1 MISEKA
7 AFFQSLPL
15 SARIKID
22 LMFSGIRYS
31 EALGSAADHAL
42 PNYYPYR
49 FSASEKNPT
58 GRKTARIPYMMVLED
73 GTHVRIKSN
82 GNSPWVVNGSL
93 EQGYALHH
101 DDNRHNAIAF
111 EPLPKWM
118 TWQSSD
124 GLPLAQAGV
133 SLHGDMAVINV
144 APGCQY
150 FLADKQ
156 KGRSMRCT
164 FCTYGAPNL
173 RNARLD
179 QSLSEVALPEPTYQ
193 RMQEALRAALDEC
206 TIRHIYLVGGS
217 MTDWHQEGERFIALA
232 RRVQEVVDR
241 RVPVTCG
248 SGALPEECLH
258 TLRADDLVQSI
269 CFNLEVWSEPLFAK
283 VCPGKNRYVGYHRW
297 ISALE
302 QAVGLWGR
310 ERVYSAMVAGVELE
324 PEHGLTW
331 QAAADLAVEGAE
343 DLCRR
348 DIIPIYSL
356 YWPVGGRD
364 NPDYLQNLMT
374 YFERMNMGYLAVR
387 ERYGLNIWDGFM
399 CHQCAYMQLEC
410 DIDRALASAEQDT

>member
-1 MISEKA
+1 
-7 AFFQSLPL
+7 
-15 SARIKID
+15 
-22 LMFSGIRYS
+22 
-31 EALGSAADHAL
+31 
-42 PNYYPYR
+42 
-49 FSASEKNPT
+49 
-58 GRKTARIPYMMVLED
+58 
-73 GTHVRIKSN
+73 VRIKSN